1 MVGSYFFPLF
11 QKWRTLL
18 QPIVVDSEEVL
29 AAGVAAETVG
39 AVVTVADV
47 AAGVA
52 AVADGVAAAVR
63 KRRSGSL

>member
-1 MVGSYFFPLF
+1 LF

-39 AVVTVADV
+39 AVVTVADA

-52 AVADGVAAAVR
+52 AAVDAAAGAAKR
-63 KRRSGSL
+63 RRSGSR

>member
-1 MVGSYFFPLF
+1 LVFRFQLHSD

-52 AVADGVAAAVR
+52 AVADGLAAAVR

>member
-1 MVGSYFFPLF
+1 MIGSYLFPLF